1 MSGQNSAIV
10 NPKKGKN
17 APDLGPVAVMVSSD
31 ADLRTFCRAAR
42 VNSDSFSDLLMGKI
56 YLCQD
61 VPDISITGPIIG
73 APYAAIILE
82 TLIAWGARK
91 IIFFGWCGAIA
102 PQVRI
107 GDIILP
113 AGSFIDEGT
122 SRHYNDQAGEKSAP
136 SGYILQKVRS
146 TLSDKGLAFHEG
158 SVWSTD
164 AIFRETEEKIRHYQ
178 SRDVLA
184 VDMETSALFT
194 IGAFRNVD
202 VGAVLVVS
210 DDLSDLTWRPG
221 FKEKRFRDS
230 RRRAA
235 DLIGLLCRSL

>member
-1 MSGQNSAIV
+1 MSSQNNAIV

-17 APDLGPVAVMVSSD
+17 SPDLGPVAVMVSSE
-31 ADLRTFCRAAR
+31 ADLRAFCRATS
-42 VNSDSFSDLLMGKI
+42 VDSDSFSDLLMGRI

-61 VPDISITGPIIG
+61 APGISITGPIIG

-102 PQVRI
+102 PQVRV

-210 DDLSDLTWRPG
+210 DELSDLTWRPG
-221 FKEKRFRDS
+221 FKDKRFRDN

-235 DLIGLLCRSL
+235 DMIGILCRSL